1 MLFFQPQVVSV
12 LPNLRNVMNRENSKH
27 QIFAFL
33 ISIYVHPT
41 SPIDARTTFYVFVI
55 PM

>member
-12 LPNLRNVMNRENSKH
+12 LPNQRNVMNRENLERNFFVFF
-27 QIFAFL
+27 IF
-33 ISIYVHPT
+33 IYVHPT
-41 SPIDARTTFYVFVI
+41 SPIDARAAFYVFVI